1 MAHDP
6 GGKSL
11 FPLQP
16 GVTGNAYIT
25 EDEKH
30 RLWLSRT
37 WGPGARYLAIL
48 GMNPSAARPDM
59 DDPTIRRD
67 IGFAQ
72 RPGFDGLFKINYAT
86 YRATDPKQLLA
97 LGAACVHPENK
108 HILQKIGGRCSMVII
123 ATGVVVPEL
132 HGYAREAIETLRE
145 IKREL
150 WCLGFTKGGYPKHTL
165 YLKSNTKPIRFP

>member
-6 GGKSL
+6 GGKAL

-16 GVTGNAYIT
+16 GITGNAYIT
-25 EDEKH
+25 PDEQH

-48 GMNPSAARPDM
+48 GMNPSTARPDM

-72 RPGFDGLFKINYAT
+72 RLGFDGLFKINYAT
-86 YRATDPKQLLA
+86 YRATDPKKLRT
-97 LGAACVHPENK
+97 LGAACVHPENV
-108 HILQKIGGRCSMVII
+108 HILRKIGGRCFMVII
-123 ATGVVVPEL
+123 ATGVVEPAL
-132 HGYAREAIETLRE
+132 RSYARSAIDTLRE
-145 IKREL
+145 VKSEL
-150 WCLGFTKGGYPKHTL
+150 WCFGFTKDGYPKHTL
-165 YLKSNTKPIRFP
+165 YLKSDTKPVRFP